1 MSNLVPFESAALP
14 AHIKAAPVS
23 NLFGFDGA
31 SYPVISIKGKVFTI
45 VEGEDRTLVTK
56 PGADDEPAPALE
68 VVILDASPRGGHYAK
83 TFYAGGYVEGS
94 TEKPVCSSRDG
105 ITPDAK
111 APEPQAN
118 KCALCPQNVKGSGAS
133 QQNPEGKACRS
144 SKVLALAPAGQLDR
158 VMMLRVPGA
167 STLALKDYGA
177 MLAKRGVFPYQV
189 VTKIGFDYTVAH
201 PALTFKPV
209 GFVTAEMVTEI
220 DAQRV
225 GDVVQAITGLK
236 PDGTP
241 VDQNTTAPAAPA
253 ETPAAPIAHQAA
265 VKPAAPAKPKS
276 TVKQA
281 VKPAPTDDDLPTAPR
296 TTATVES
303 EAPPAKAATTAAPK
317 PDPVAVNDDEGLES
331 ALAGLDFDD

>member
-31 SYPVISIKGKVFTI
+31 NYPVISIKGKVFTI

-83 TFYAGGYVEGS
+83 TFYASGYVEGN
-94 TEKPVCSSRDG
+94 TEKPACSSRDG
-105 ITPDAK
+105 ITPDAN
-111 APEPQAN
+111 ALEPQAN

-220 DAQRV
+220 DAQRAGEIVRAIV
-225 GDVVQAITGLK
+225 GEGPTAPVAEAPAQAA
-236 PDGTP
+236 PP
-241 VDQNTTAPAAPA
+241 APAAEPVA
-253 ETPAAPIAHQAA
+253 PPAAAKPATKAKLAA
-265 VKPAAPAKPKS
+265 KPAA
-276 TVKQA
+276 
-281 VKPAPTDDDLPTAPR
+281 KPAPAGDDDLPTTPR
-296 TTATVES
+296 AAAAVEG
-303 EAPPAKAATTAAPK
+303 EAPPAKVAAPAAPK
-317 PDPVAVNDDEGLES
+317 PDPVAVNDDEALEA